1 MNEETLVR
9 TDNELVNL
17 TLDNDKEY
25 FSQLV
30 VRYYP
35 KLSRYL
41 YRLLNGNQND
51 VDECLADTFMK
62 AFMNLATYSSG
73 LSFSSWIYRIA
84 HNQAIDLMRK
94 KMRSATVPLE
104 EFHAPHDPSK
114 HYEEKD
120 YVEHILAFLSIEDRN
135 LLTLFYLEELS
146 LNDISD
152 MLKIKPNTLAVRI
165 KRIRERL
172 KIQFPHK

>member
-1 MNEETLVR
+1 MNEETPTH

-30 VRYYP
+30 IRYYP
-35 KLSRYL
+35 KLSRYI

-62 AFMNLATYSSG
+62 AFMNLATYSTG
-73 LSFSSWIYRIA
+73 LSFSAWIYRIA
-84 HNQAIDLMRK
+84 HNQAIDHMRK

-104 EFHAPHDPSK
+104 EFHAPYDPSK

-146 LNDISD
+146 LNEISD

-172 KIQFPHK
+172 KIQFPNK

>member
-1 MNEETLVR
+1 MNEVTPTQ
-9 TDNELVNL
+9 TDNELIDL
-17 TLDNDKEY
+17 TLDKDKEY

-41 YRLLNGNQND
+41 YRLLNGDKDD
-51 VDECLADTFMK
+51 VDECLANTFMK
-62 AFMNLATYSSG
+62 AFINLATYTSG
-73 LSFSSWIYRIA
+73 LSFSAWIYRIA
-84 HNQAIDLMRK
+84 HNQAIDLMRRK
-94 KMRSATVPLE
+94 VRSTTVPLE
-104 EFHAPHDPSK
+104 EYHSPYDPSR

-146 LNDISD
+146 LIEISD

-172 KIQFPHK
+172 KSQFPNK

>member
-1 MNEETLVR
+1 MSQETPTR
-9 TDNELVNL
+9 TDNELVDL
-17 TLDNDKEY
+17 TLDKDKEY

-41 YRLLNGNQND
+41 YRLLNGDQND
-51 VDECLADTFMK
+51 VDECLANTFMK
-62 AFMNLATYSSG
+62 AFMNLATYTSG
-73 LSFSSWIYRIA
+73 LSFSAWIYRIA
-84 HNQAIDLMRK
+84 HNQAVDLIRRK
-94 KMRSATVPLE
+94 VRSESVPLE
-104 EFHAPHDPSK
+104 DHHATYDPSK

-135 LLTLFYLEELS
+135 LLTLFYLEDLS
-146 LNDISD
+146 LNEISD
-152 MLKIKPNTLAVRI
+152 MLKIKPNTLAVKI

-172 KIQFPHK
+172 KSQFPNK